1 MKLLSYLKIHTKLAS
16 MVCLAALTVTAIIAV
31 STVLSKS
38 RMMDDRVQQ
47 MKAAV
52 DLLHGLAQTFHDDAA
67 AGKMTVDDAKLQF
80 RQRARNMKFGG
91 GQGYPVVYN
100 SDTSILVNGANPQLE
115 GKITGATDS
124 NGVLIADA
132 QLNAARQA
140 PQGGV
145 TSYLYPRPGQTEPS
159 ARPCS
164 SASSRPGTPR
174 SATAS
179 MSTISTPTCARSR
192 SSSPRSAPA

>member
-1 MKLLSYLKIHTKLAS
+1 MKLLSHLKIRTKLAS

-52 DLLHGLAQTFHDDAA
+52 DLVHGLAQTFQDDAA

-132 QLNAARQA
+132 QLNAAKQA

-145 TSYLYPRPGQTEPS
+145 TS
-159 ARPCS
+159 
-164 SASSRPGTPR
+164 
-174 SATAS
+174 
-179 MSTISTPTCARSR
+179 
-192 SSSPRSAPA
+192 